1 MNCSQPLQ
9 EVLKKMCGNAITL
22 LTVLPQTTE
31 TSQLLSKFF
40 GIILMNKGAQIP
52 LRKEGRSLHLWRMLV
67 QLSLFSVCII
77 PRHSRWVGKFADC
90 FICCLTLRWLH
101 RNMWH
106 ESLFL
111 LLFCRKGQTSKI
123 QLNPENVKISL
134 VDLNIFHCTY
144 SFISSIFEKLA
155 WSRRFSK
162 ESDSWTW
169 DICIRKFQTNPNF
182 LFCHITS
189 HLYTVVNALPFWRPL
204 LMFLNVPWLTYNIH
218 I

>member
-1 MNCSQPLQ
+1 
-9 EVLKKMCGNAITL
+9 MCGNAITL

-40 GIILMNKGAQIP
+40 WIILMKKGAQIP

-67 QLSLFSVCII
+67 QLSLFSDCII

-111 LLFCRKGQTSKI
+111 LLFGRKEQTSKVG
-123 QLNPENVKISL
+123 LNPENVTISL
-134 VDLNIFHCTY
+134 VDLNTLHCTY

-169 DICIRKFQTNPNF
+169 TSALENFRQILISCSATSPVICTLLQMLYLSGDHSWCSSIF
-182 LFCHITS
+182 LDSLITS
-189 HLYTVVNALPFWRPL
+189 IFEAV
-204 LMFLNVPWLTYNIH
+204 
-218 I
+218 